1 MNVPASGQP
10 TQLAAKCQCKVS
22 LTRNGRKVNAKS
34 LMGVMMPAADKASY
48 IVPET
53 DGRDEPETLDAIVG

>member
-1 MNVPASGQP
+1 MPASGQP
-10 TQLAAKCQCKVS
+10 TQFAAKYQCKVS

-48 IVPET
+48 MVLET
-53 DGRDEPETLDAIVG
+53 DGPDEAEALDAIVG